1 MMMKYLWAAF
11 AAASAYA
18 QEIASPLPPE
28 QMIAPEDKS
37 VLDSQAKEI
46 FREWDKVAVPVGQSV
61 VALVAGNTQVAL
73 GTVVGKGKVL
83 TKLSDLQKERRPVML
98 VDSSGRVYDAKVLFA
113 LPEHDLLMMDVPG
126 LPAPPIDLDS
136 YVQAKEGDVI
146 AAVSPTGHVSDFGV
160 VSVAQ
165 RSLRADDQPYLGIVS
180 DPRWDGEGVMIGG
193 VEAGSGA
200 HRSGLTAGDVLMKLN
215 GKPVDGM
222 YSIRAAM
229 VGVRPGETV
238 PVEVRR
244 RNQVIEGKLLTGSRP
259 RVMKFPQKRLDMMN
273 SMGNR
278 MSLKRDEF
286 PLVIQS
292 DMTLFPERA
301 GCPVIDVNGKFVGL
315 ALSRAG
321 RTETYILPSWIC
333 RELVEGVL
341 PQVQQYRA
349 GRGENIPEAQPVD
362 DSYDARRL
370 EENRRKVEDKMS
382 RQGLVPKV
390 YSACPD
396 AGRRQVNFFGKPHG
410 FETSSSAC
418 RIGAAGNR
426 ADIVPA
432 PEKCPEWFIPSIHG
446 VRRRKIKKRAAMPVF
461 LNHPDIT
468 PEQLPASRISEEN
481 LLVRGSR
488 SRPFLENHQFRQNDG
503 AAGGIRGN
511 NHNHFSSRV
520 GRQHHA
526 SVLHLDDFA
535 VL

>member
-244 RNQVIEGKLLTGSRP
+244 RNQVIE
-259 RVMKFPQKRLDMMN
+259 
-273 SMGNR
+273 
-278 MSLKRDEF
+278 
-286 PLVIQS
+286 
-292 DMTLFPERA
+292 
-301 GCPVIDVNGKFVGL
+301 
-315 ALSRAG
+315 
-321 RTETYILPSWIC
+321 
-333 RELVEGVL
+333 
-341 PQVQQYRA
+341 
-349 GRGENIPEAQPVD
+349 
-362 DSYDARRL
+362 
-370 EENRRKVEDKMS
+370 
-382 RQGLVPKV
+382 
-390 YSACPD
+390 
-396 AGRRQVNFFGKPHG
+396 
-410 FETSSSAC
+410 
-418 RIGAAGNR
+418 
-426 ADIVPA
+426 
-432 PEKCPEWFIPSIHG
+432 
-446 VRRRKIKKRAAMPVF
+446 
-461 LNHPDIT
+461 
-468 PEQLPASRISEEN
+468 
-481 LLVRGSR
+481 
-488 SRPFLENHQFRQNDG
+488 
-503 AAGGIRGN
+503 
-511 NHNHFSSRV
+511 
-520 GRQHHA
+520 
-526 SVLHLDDFA
+526 
-535 VL
+535 

>member
-1 MMMKYLWAAF
+1 M
-11 AAASAYA
+11 
-18 QEIASPLPPE
+18 
-28 QMIAPEDKS
+28 
-37 VLDSQAKEI
+37 
-46 FREWDKVAVPVGQSV
+46 
-61 VALVAGNTQVAL
+61 
-73 GTVVGKGKVL
+73 
-83 TKLSDLQKERRPVML
+83 
-98 VDSSGRVYDAKVLFA
+98 
-113 LPEHDLLMMDVPG
+113 
-126 LPAPPIDLDS
+126 
-136 YVQAKEGDVI
+136 I

-244 RNQVIEGKLLTGSRP
+244 RNQVIEGKLLTGPRP

-390 YSACPD
+390 Y
-396 AGRRQVNFFGKPHG
+396 
-410 FETSSSAC
+410 
-418 RIGAAGNR
+418 
-426 ADIVPA
+426 
-432 PEKCPEWFIPSIHG
+432 
-446 VRRRKIKKRAAMPVF
+446 
-461 LNHPDIT
+461 
-468 PEQLPASRISEEN
+468 
-481 LLVRGSR
+481 
-488 SRPFLENHQFRQNDG
+488 
-503 AAGGIRGN
+503 
-511 NHNHFSSRV
+511 
-520 GRQHHA
+520 
-526 SVLHLDDFA
+526 
-535 VL
+535 

>member
-200 HRSGLTAGDVLMKLN
+200 HRSGLTAVPPWSGC
-215 GKPVDGM
+215 
-222 YSIRAAM
+222 
-229 VGVRPGETV
+229 V
-238 PVEVRR
+238 PVRR
-244 RNQVIEGKLLTGSRP
+244 
-259 RVMKFPQKRLDMMN
+259 FPWK
-273 SMGNR
+273 
-278 MSLKRDEF
+278 
-286 PLVIQS
+286 
-292 DMTLFPERA
+292 
-301 GCPVIDVNGKFVGL
+301 
-315 ALSRAG
+315 
-321 RTETYILPSWIC
+321 
-333 RELVEGVL
+333 
-341 PQVQQYRA
+341 
-349 GRGENIPEAQPVD
+349 
-362 DSYDARRL
+362 
-370 EENRRKVEDKMS
+370 
-382 RQGLVPKV
+382 
-390 YSACPD
+390 
-396 AGRRQVNFFGKPHG
+396 
-410 FETSSSAC
+410 
-418 RIGAAGNR
+418 
-426 ADIVPA
+426 
-432 PEKCPEWFIPSIHG
+432 
-446 VRRRKIKKRAAMPVF
+446 
-461 LNHPDIT
+461 
-468 PEQLPASRISEEN
+468 
-481 LLVRGSR
+481 
-488 SRPFLENHQFRQNDG
+488 
-503 AAGGIRGN
+503 
-511 NHNHFSSRV
+511 
-520 GRQHHA
+520 
-526 SVLHLDDFA
+526 
-535 VL
+535 

>member
-1 MMMKYLWAAF
+1 MKKLLSILMLSWAF
-11 AAASAYA
+11 VCGQA
-18 QEIASPLPPE
+18 Q
-28 QMIAPEDKS
+28 
-37 VLDSQAKEI
+37 
-46 FREWDKVAVPVGQSV
+46 QSV
-61 VALVAGNTQVAL
+61 
-73 GTVVGKGKVL
+73 
-83 TKLSDLQKERRPVML
+83 DMDWWRE
-98 VDSSGRVYDAKVLFA
+98 GRFGMFI
-113 LPEHDLLMMDVPG
+113 HWG
-126 LPAPPIDLDS
+126 L
-136 YVQAKEGDVI
+136 Y
-146 AAVSPTGHVSDFGV
+146 
-160 VSVAQ
+160 SVA
-165 RSLRADDQPYLGIVS
+165 A
-180 DPRWDGEGVMIGG
+180 GEW
-193 VEAGSGA
+193 
-200 HRSGLTAGDVLMKLN
+200 N

-244 RNQVIEGKLLTGSRP
+244 RNQVIEGKLLTGPRP

-390 YSACPD
+390 Y
-396 AGRRQVNFFGKPHG
+396 
-410 FETSSSAC
+410 
-418 RIGAAGNR
+418 
-426 ADIVPA
+426 
-432 PEKCPEWFIPSIHG
+432 
-446 VRRRKIKKRAAMPVF
+446 
-461 LNHPDIT
+461 
-468 PEQLPASRISEEN
+468 
-481 LLVRGSR
+481 
-488 SRPFLENHQFRQNDG
+488 
-503 AAGGIRGN
+503 
-511 NHNHFSSRV
+511 
-520 GRQHHA
+520 
-526 SVLHLDDFA
+526 
-535 VL
+535 

>member
-1 MMMKYLWAAF
+1 MALAAG
-11 AAASAYA
+11 AVYA

-28 QMIAPEDKS
+28 QLISPEDKAA
-37 VLDSQAKEI
+37 LDSQAREI
-46 FREWDKVAVPVGQSV
+46 FKEWDVVAAPIGKSV
-61 VALVAGNTQVAL
+61 VAFVTGNTQVAL

-83 TKLSDLQKERRPVML
+83 TKLSDLQKEKRPVML
-98 VDSSGRVYDAKVLFA
+98 VDAAGRVYDAKVLFS

-126 LPAPPIDLDS
+126 LPSPPIDLNS
-136 YVQAKEGDVI
+136 YVQAGEGDMI

-200 HRSGLTAGDVLMKLN
+200 HRSGLLAGDVLMKLN

-229 VGVRPGETV
+229 VGVHPGETV
-238 PVEVRR
+238 PVEVTRQDR
-244 RNQVIEGKLLTGSRP
+244 LIEGKLLTGPRP
-259 RVMKFPQKRLDMMN
+259 KVMKFPQKRLDMMN

-292 DMTLFPERA
+292 DMTLLPERA
-301 GCPVIDVNGKFVGL
+301 GCPVIDVNGRFVGL

-341 PQVQQYRA
+341 PQVQQYQA
-349 GRGENIPEAQPVD
+349 KRGEKMPEALPGGD
-362 DSYDARRL
+362 DAYDALRL
-370 EENRRKVEDKMS
+370 EENRKKVEEKLS

-390 YSACPD
+390 Y
-396 AGRRQVNFFGKPHG
+396 
-410 FETSSSAC
+410 
-418 RIGAAGNR
+418 
-426 ADIVPA
+426 
-432 PEKCPEWFIPSIHG
+432 
-446 VRRRKIKKRAAMPVF
+446 
-461 LNHPDIT
+461 
-468 PEQLPASRISEEN
+468 
-481 LLVRGSR
+481 
-488 SRPFLENHQFRQNDG
+488 
-503 AAGGIRGN
+503 
-511 NHNHFSSRV
+511 
-520 GRQHHA
+520 
-526 SVLHLDDFA
+526 
-535 VL
+535 

>member
-1 MMMKYLWAAF
+1 MMIRYLLTVLAAGTVC
-11 AAASAYA
+11 A
-18 QEIASPLPPE
+18 QEIASPLPAD
-28 QMIAPEDKS
+28 QMIAPEDKA
-37 VLDSQAKEI
+37 VLDTQARQI
-46 FREWDKVAVPVGQSV
+46 FQEWDKVAVPIGKSV
-61 VALVAGNTQVAL
+61 VALVAGNRQVAL

-98 VDSSGRVYDAKVLFA
+98 LDASGKVYDAKVLFA

-136 YVQAKEGDVI
+136 YVQAKEGDII

-200 HRSGLTAGDVLMKLN
+200 HRSGLQAGDVLMKLN
-215 GKPVDGM
+215 GKSVDGM

-238 PVEVRR
+238 PVEVVRQNR
-244 RNQVIEGKLLTGSRP
+244 KVEGQLLTGARP
-259 RVMKFPQKRLDMMN
+259 KVMKFPQKRLDMMN

-301 GCPVIDVNGKFVGL
+301 GCPVIDVNGKFIGL

-341 PQVQQYRA
+341 PKVQQYQASRDE
-349 GRGENIPEAQPVD
+349 ENIPEAQPVD
-362 DSYDARRL
+362 DAYDARRL

-390 YSACPD
+390 Y
-396 AGRRQVNFFGKPHG
+396 
-410 FETSSSAC
+410 
-418 RIGAAGNR
+418 
-426 ADIVPA
+426 
-432 PEKCPEWFIPSIHG
+432 
-446 VRRRKIKKRAAMPVF
+446 
-461 LNHPDIT
+461 
-468 PEQLPASRISEEN
+468 
-481 LLVRGSR
+481 
-488 SRPFLENHQFRQNDG
+488 
-503 AAGGIRGN
+503 
-511 NHNHFSSRV
+511 
-520 GRQHHA
+520 
-526 SVLHLDDFA
+526 
-535 VL
+535 